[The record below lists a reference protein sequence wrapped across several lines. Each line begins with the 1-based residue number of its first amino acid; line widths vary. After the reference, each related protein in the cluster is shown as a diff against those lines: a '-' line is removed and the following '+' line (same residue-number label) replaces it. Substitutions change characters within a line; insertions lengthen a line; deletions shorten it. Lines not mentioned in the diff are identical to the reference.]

1 MIVIGAGEVR
11 ALLSMRDAIEIV
23 EAAMIAVA
31 DGKANMPLRNVMEVG
46 GVNRLGIMPGALS
59 GDAPTYGVKLI
70 SLFPGNP
77 ARGLSS
83 HIGAM
88 VMFDPETGAPAAVID
103 ADALTAIRT
112 AAASAA
118 ATRALAREDARVLA
132 LIGTGEQAE
141 AHLAAIPLVRDIA
154 EVRVTGRTPDRA
166 AAFCD
171 RMRADYPHLPLHPAA
186 SVAEA
191 VRGADIVC
199 TLTASPEV
207 VLLGRNITPG
217 THVNAVGASIP
228 TMQEIDAEL
237 VLKSRLFVDY
247 LASALAQARE
257 IMDAL
262 ASGAMADGHILG
274 EIGALYAGRIKGRL
288 AAGDI
293 TLYRS
298 LGVAAQDLACAAAII
313 DRQRT

>member
-1 MIVIGAGEVR
+1 MIVIGADEVR
-11 ALLSMRDAIEIV
+11 NRLTMADAIGIV

-31 DGKANMPLRNVMEVG
+31 DGKATMPLRSVMPVDAR
-46 GVNRLGIMPGALS
+46 NRLGIMPGAMGGETPS
-59 GDAPTYGVKLI
+59 YGVKLI
-70 SLFPGNP
+70 SLFPDNP
-77 ARGLSS
+77 AQGLSS

-88 VMFDPETGAPAAVID
+88 VMFDTVTGAPSAVID
-103 ADALTAIRT
+103 ADALTALRT

-118 ATRALAREDARVLA
+118 ATRALARQNTRVLA

-141 AHLAAIPLVRDIA
+141 AHLNAIPLVRDIT
-154 EVRVTGRTPDRA
+154 EVRVAGRNPDRA

-171 RMRADYPHLPLHPAA
+171 RLRRDHPALALHPVADA
-186 SVAEA
+186 AEA

-199 TLTASPEV
+199 TLTASADV
-207 VLLGRNITPG
+207 VLRGADIAPG

-228 TMQEIDAEL
+228 TMQEIDTDL

-247 LASALAQARE
+247 LPSALAQARE
-257 IMDAL
+257 IIDAL
-262 ASGAMADGHILG
+262 DNGAMTEAHILG
-274 EIGALYAGRIKGRL
+274 EIGALYAGRIEGRR
-288 AAGDI
+288 GDQDI

-313 DRQRT
+313 DPQRT